1 MMKSLTISRS
11 YMERTI
17 NSLSGCRMEATDGEI
32 GKVKEF
38 YFGDETWTVRYLILQ
53 TESWLSNRKVLISPQ
68 AVIKGLSKPGIFMVD
83 LTQDQIRK
91 SPDID
96 TEKPVSRQQEIELYG
111 HYSWKG
117 YWESGFYAQGVGEIK
132 EVGDVPSG
140 AKGRPAVDLHL
151 RTTSYVTG
159 FHIHGTDGEIG
170 HIVDFVLDDQTW
182 KLLYLIVDTHK
193 LPGGK
198 KVMIGIGH
206 ILQMQWNDAEIYL
219 DETVTDVEK
228 SPVFEPS
235 AFSDLPT
242 P

>member
-1 MMKSLTISRS
+1 MEDVYFDDKSW
-11 YMERTI
+11 M
-17 NSLSGCRMEATDGEI
+17 
-32 GKVKEF
+32 
-38 YFGDETWTVRYLILQ
+38 VRYLVLK
-53 TESWLSNRKVLISPQ
+53 TDDWLSGRKVLIAPVALVEDRSTW
-68 AVIKGLSKPGIFMVD
+68 ALLVD
-83 LTQDQIRK
+83 LTKDQIRQ

-132 EVGDVPSG
+132 EVGDVPPG
-140 AKGRPAVDLHL
+140 VKGRTAVDLHL
-151 RTTSYVTG
+151 RATSYVTG

-193 LPGGK
+193 LPGGD
-198 KVMIGIGH
+198 KVLIGIGH

-219 DETVTDVEK
+219 DETVTDIEK
-228 SPVFEPS
+228 SAAFETS
-235 AFSDLPT
+235 AFPGLPNALRKA
-242 P
+242 